1 MIAIGKNIDGE
12 EVEVKMLFDVIL
24 ICTHKKLIEIKIPD
38 LVQSIYCSDNL
49 LTELKLPDNIKYIEC
64 YDNPIKEI
72 RLPKK
77 IKKAWIPM
85 NCKVL
90 NLSYFK
96 NKKKVEIKFM

>member
-1 MIAIGKNIDGE
+1 
-12 EVEVKMLFDVIL
+12 
-24 ICTHKKLIEIKIPD
+24 
-38 LVQSIYCSDNL
+38 
-49 LTELKLPDNIKYIEC
+49 LKLPDNIKYIEC